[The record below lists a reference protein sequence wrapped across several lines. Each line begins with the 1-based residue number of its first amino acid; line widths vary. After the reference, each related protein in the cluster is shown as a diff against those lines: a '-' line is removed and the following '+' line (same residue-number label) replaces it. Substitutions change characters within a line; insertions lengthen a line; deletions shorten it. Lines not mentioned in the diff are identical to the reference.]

1 MCGVFSP
8 TFVRGSITALKDTLQ
23 RLQQAVGFM
32 RDVVIVS
39 VDLTAIGAPEIDSLV
54 HVCD

>member
-8 TFVRGSITALKDTLQ
+8 TFVRGSITALKDTLL

-32 RDVVIVS
+32 RNVVIVG
-39 VDLTAIGAPEIDSLV
+39 VDLTAIGAPEFDILV
-54 HVCD
+54 HV